1 MRKASTNYSFKL
13 LGSFFGSFSLL
24 ALSLVCTCGSAAY
37 AQALGDGYGNPALK
51 PQITPTKGSSTSIS
65 PVTGSTNGK
74 RPKYGA
80 ISASHLRRDVGTCKK
95 LASYRWLDKMALAD
109 PQIVT
114 ALTNYAASA
123 EILAKH
129 PHLDKIAEADHYLCR
144 RLTKWPKAARILVAN
159 SKCYK
164 VVAYDPEGLYRAIK
178 YDRSIAKRLTK
189 NLYYQEMI
197 VENPELG
204 KVLARYM

>member
-1 MRKASTNYSFKL
+1 MLKATAKFSIKL
-13 LGSFFGSFSLL
+13 VAISLILGSI
-24 ALSLVCTCGSAAY
+24 SAAY
-37 AQALGDGYGNPALK
+37 AQPAGDGYNNPALK
-51 PQITPTKGSSTSIS
+51 PQITPSAVSKK
-65 PVTGSTNGK
+65 PVK
-74 RPKYGA
+74 PPKYGA
-80 ISASHLRRDVGTCKK
+80 ITASHLRRDVGACKK
-95 LASYRWLDKMALAD
+95 IAAYRWVDKMALAD
-109 PQIVT
+109 PQLVT

-178 YDRSIAKRLTK
+178 YDRSLAKRLTK